1 MDGVIDYIFSFF
13 WISHK
18 TSGAGMDRFMNF
30 RFMSLALIITEWY
43 DLCVIHWLSFTTSA
57 VIVQTKTVKKHFV
70 NWNKAEIKY
79 KYWMK
84 N

>member
-43 DLCVIHWLSFTTSA
+43 DLCVIPLIEQPVLLLFKLKLLKN
-57 VIVQTKTVKKHFV
+57 ILLI
-70 NWNKAEIKY
+70 EIKL
-79 KYWMK
+79 K
-84 N
+84 